1 MKNRIKAT
9 PVAIAVAAAFAL
21 TAPLAMASGNEG
33 GDGGPHHHKGS
44 NAEVNTD
51 INIHKS
57 IGVFGGM
64 WVGGK
69 IDPSADAEAVIQ
81 GDQTAAGNKVVN
93 KYHKNDASVNT
104 NSLNNAQGNV
114 GVNVSAGDN
123 NIQSNELALAAVD
136 AKAVFGAASAQAFF
150 DQGSFG
156 NKTINLPANN
166 SASLANNVLNG
177 ASGNIGANVAAGD
190 GNVQRNAAALSSGKN
205 NLAIATISSS
215 QKNAGNFTLN
225 KGEVTQYGTTTLTYG
240 EADHGHAN
248 FDGSITKTSSY
259 SYSKYGSAGFA
270 AGYISGHF
278 SDPENC
284 EDPNQIQGGFIA
296 AGAAWGKSGHGSHRS
311 THTISATSSW
321 DLANTHT
328 TTVPVPMQ
336 ISWSSNNAT
345 LSNNVL
351 NGASGNVG
359 VNIAAG
365 GNNLQENIL
374 AAAVTTSCGSG
385 CK

>member
-1 MKNRIKAT
+1 MKKCIKAT

-21 TAPLAMASGNEG
+21 TAPLAMA
-33 GDGGPHHHKGS
+33 HGS
-44 NAEVNTD
+44 NAEVHTD

-64 WVGGK
+64 YVGGK
-69 IDPSADAEAVIQ
+69 IDPAADAEAVIQ

-93 KYHKNDASVNT
+93 KYNKNSASVNN

-114 GVNVSAGDN
+114 GVNVSGGDN
-123 NIQSNELALAAVD
+123 NVQSNELALAAVD
-136 AKAVFGAASAQAFF
+136 ANAVFGAATAQAFF
-150 DQGSFG
+150 DQGSYG

-166 SASLANNVLNG
+166 SASVSDNVANG
-177 ASGNIGANVAAGD
+177 ASGNIGMNVAAGD

-225 KGEVTQYGTTTLTYG
+225 KGEVTKYGTATLTNS
-240 EADHGHAN
+240 ESDHGHAN
-248 FDGSITKTSSY
+248 FSSTVKTASSY
-259 SYSKYGSAGFA
+259 SYSKSGAAGFA
-270 AGYISGHF
+270 AGYVAGHF

-284 EDPNQIQGGFIA
+284 NDPNEIHGGGIA
-296 AGAAWGKSGHGSHRS
+296 AGAVWGKEGQGSHKS
-311 THTISATSSW
+311 SHAISATNSW
-321 DLANTHT
+321 DLASVHT
-328 TTVPVPMQ
+328 TTIPVPQQ
-336 ISWSSNNAT
+336 ISWSTNTAT

-374 AAAVTTSCGSG
+374 AAAVTTAHCGGSCQ
-385 CK
+385 

>member
-1 MKNRIKAT
+1 MKKCIKAT

-21 TAPLAMASGNEG
+21 TATVAMA
-33 GDGGPHHHKGS
+33 GDGDHHHKGS

-51 INIHKS
+51 INIHKD

-69 IDPSADAEAVIQ
+69 IDPAADAEAVIQ
-81 GDQTAAGNKVVN
+81 GDQTAAGNTVVN
-93 KYHKNDASVNT
+93 KYNKNSASVNN

-114 GVNVSAGDN
+114 GVNVSGGDN
-123 NIQSNELALAAVD
+123 NVQSNELALAAVD
-136 AKAVFGAASAQAFF
+136 ANAVFGAATAQAFF
-150 DQGSFG
+150 DQGSYG

-166 SASLANNVLNG
+166 SASVSDNVANG
-177 ASGNIGANVAAGD
+177 ASGNIGMNVAAGD

-225 KGEVTQYGTTTLTYG
+225 KGEVTKYGTATLTNS
-240 EADHGHAN
+240 ESDHGHAN
-248 FDGSITKTSSY
+248 FSSTVKTASSY
-259 SYSKYGSAGFA
+259 SYSKSGAAGFA
-270 AGYISGHF
+270 AGYIAGSYT
-278 SDPENC
+278 SDPQAC
-284 EDPNQIQGGFIA
+284 DPNTEVNAGGIA
-296 AGAAWGKSGHGSHRS
+296 AGAVWGKEGQGKHKSSN
-311 THTISATSSW
+311 TISATNSW
-321 DLANTHT
+321 DLANVHT
-328 TTVPVPMQ
+328 TTIPVAQQ
-336 ISWSSNNAT
+336 ISWSTNTAT

-374 AAAVTTSCGSG
+374 AAAVTTACGH
-385 CK
+385 CQ